1 MINPFISS
9 SFFYIH
15 PLNTMVMKS
24 ISKII
29 KNNYSSV
36 MGIDLGTTNSC
47 VALMEGNKYK
57 VIENTEG
64 MRTTPSMVAFTKD
77 NRKLVGITAKR
88 QALTNPLNT
97 FYATKRFIG
106 RKFTDNE
113 TQKNKKNLPY
123 KLIPGPNGDILL
135 STSYGKTISPIEIGA
150 LILEKMKKSAQ
161 NYLGKSINKAIITV
175 PAYFNDG
182 QRQATKEAGRL
193 AGLDVLR
200 IINEPTAASLAY
212 GFGGNQNKGNI
223 NKGKNKIIAVYDLG
237 GGTFDISILELSP
250 DGVFEVKATNG
261 NTNLGGED
269 FDNKLLKF
277 LIKKFKEQ
285 NPDIDINN
293 DKVIL
298 QRIKEA
304 AEKAK
309 IELSS
314 TTKSTIYLPFIAT
327 DKNNKSINFEYEL
340 TRNTY
345 ESLINDLIDK
355 TLLPCKNCLKDSG
368 FEKENIDEIILVG
381 GMTRVP
387 KIRKKIAEFFGKKP
401 NTHVN
406 PDEAVAIGAAIQGG
420 ILSGKVKDMLLLDVT
435 PLSLGIETMG
445 GIFSRIINRN
455 TTIPTKKV
463 QTFSTAV
470 DNQDTVIIKVFQG
483 ERELT
488 KNNKLLGKFELGGIP
503 PLPRG
508 LPKIDVSFDI
518 DANGIVF
525 VSAKDKATGKSMGIK
540 IQSDNS
546 DLTEEQ
552 IKKIIKEADRM
563 KKNDELRKKVIEL
576 RRESDILIINLQRQL
591 ENKKKEISKKLYNKT
606 HKLIKDFNE
615 LCKKEY
621 NIDND
626 NDEQISEGKVNIL
639 KNKVKEI
646 KNIILD
652 ISSELY
658 K

>member
-9 SFFYIH
+9 SFFHLKPYKIGI
-15 PLNTMVMKS
+15 LKAFSN
-24 ISKII
+24 II
-29 KNNYSSV
+29 KSNYSSV

-47 VALMEGNKYK
+47 VALMEGNSYK
-57 VIENTEG
+57 VIENSEG
-64 MRTTPSMVAFTKD
+64 MRTTPSMVAFTDD
-77 NRKLVGITAKR
+77 NRTLVGITAKR

-106 RKFTDNE
+106 RKFYDKE

-123 KLIPGPNGDILL
+123 NIIPGINGDIML
-135 STSYGKTISPIEIGA
+135 STSFGKKVTPIQIGS
-150 LILEKMKKSAQ
+150 LILEKMKNSAQ

-182 QRQATKEAGRL
+182 QRQATKEAGKL

-212 GFGGNQNKGNI
+212 GFGGNQKKGNS
-223 NKGKNKIIAVYDLG
+223 NEKNKIIAVYDLG

-277 LIKKFKEQ
+277 LINKFREQ
-285 NPDIDINN
+285 NPDIDIFN

-327 DKNNKSINFEYEL
+327 DKNNKPINFQYDL
-340 TRNTY
+340 TRKTY
-345 ESLINDLIDK
+345 ESLINELIDK
-355 TLLPCKNCLKDSG
+355 TLLPCRNCLKDSG

-381 GMTRVP
+381 GMTRIP
-387 KIRKKIAEFFGKKP
+387 KIRQKIAEFFGKRP

-455 TTIPTKKV
+455 TTIPIKKI

-470 DNQDTVIIKVFQG
+470 DNQDTVIIKVYQG

-508 LPKIDVSFDI
+508 IPKIDVSFDI

-552 IKKIIKEADRM
+552 IKKIIKEADKM
-563 KKNDELRKKVIEL
+563 KKSDELRKKVIEL
-576 RRESDILIINLQRQL
+576 RRESDNLIINLERQL
-591 ENKKKEISKKLYNKT
+591 NNKKKELSKKLYNKA
-606 HKLIKDFNE
+606 HKFIIDFKK
-615 LCKKEY
+615 LCEKEY

-626 NDEQISEGKVNIL
+626 SDEFISEDKVNIL

>member
-1 MINPFISS
+1 
-9 SFFYIH
+9 
-15 PLNTMVMKS
+15 
-24 ISKII
+24 
-29 KNNYSSV
+29 

-47 VALMEGNKYK
+47 VALMEGNSYK
-57 VIENTEG
+57 VIENSEG
-64 MRTTPSMVAFTKD
+64 MRTTPSMVAFTDD
-77 NRKLVGITAKR
+77 NRTLVGITAKR

-106 RKFTDNE
+106 RKFYDKE

-123 KLIPGPNGDILL
+123 NIIPGTNGDIML
-135 STSYGKTISPIEIGA
+135 STSFGKKVSPVQIGS
-150 LILEKMKKSAQ
+150 LILEKMKNSAQ

-182 QRQATKEAGRL
+182 QRQATKEAGKL

-212 GFGGNQNKGNI
+212 GFGGNQKKGNSSE
-223 NKGKNKIIAVYDLG
+223 KNKIIAVYDLG

-277 LIKKFKEQ
+277 LINKFREQ
-285 NPDIDINN
+285 NPDIDVFN

-327 DKNNKSINFEYEL
+327 DKNNKPINFQYDL
-340 TRNTY
+340 TRKTY
-345 ESLINDLIDK
+345 ESIINDLIDK
-355 TLLPCKNCLKDSG
+355 TLLPCRNCLKDSG

-381 GMTRVP
+381 GMTRIP
-387 KIRKKIAEFFGKKP
+387 KIRQKIAEFFGKRP

-455 TTIPTKKV
+455 TTIPIKKI

-470 DNQDTVIIKVFQG
+470 DNQDTVIIKVYQG

-508 LPKIDVSFDI
+508 VPKIDVSFDI

-563 KKNDELRKKVIEL
+563 KKSDELRKKVIEL
-576 RRESDILIINLQRQL
+576 RRESDNLIINLERQL
-591 ENKKKEISKKLYNKT
+591 NNKKKEISKKLYNKA
-606 HKLIKDFNE
+606 HKFIIDFKK
-615 LCKKEY
+615 LCEKEY

-626 NDEQISEGKVNIL
+626 NENDELISEDKVNIL

>member
-9 SFFYIH
+9 SFFYLKPYKIGI
-15 PLNTMVMKS
+15 LKS
-24 ISKII
+24 FSNII

-47 VALMEGNKYK
+47 VALMEGNSYK
-57 VIENTEG
+57 VIENSEG
-64 MRTTPSMVAFTKD
+64 MRTTPSMVAFTDD
-77 NRKLVGITAKR
+77 NRTLVGITAKR

-106 RKFTDNE
+106 RKFYDKE

-123 KLIPGPNGDILL
+123 NIIPGKNGDIML
-135 STSYGKTISPIEIGA
+135 STSFGKKVSPIQIGS
-150 LILEKMKKSAQ
+150 LILEKMKSSAQ

-182 QRQATKEAGRL
+182 QRQATKEAGKL

-212 GFGGNQNKGNI
+212 GFGGNQKKGNSSD
-223 NKGKNKIIAVYDLG
+223 KNKIIAVYDLG

-277 LIKKFKEQ
+277 LINKFREQ
-285 NPDIDINN
+285 NPDIDVFN

-314 TTKSTIYLPFIAT
+314 TTKSTIYLPFITT
-327 DKNNKSINFEYEL
+327 DKNNKPINFQYDL
-340 TRNTY
+340 TRKTY
-345 ESLINDLIDK
+345 ESLINELIDK
-355 TLLPCKNCLKDSG
+355 TLLPCRNCLKDSG

-381 GMTRVP
+381 GMTRIP
-387 KIRKKIAEFFGKKP
+387 KIRQKIAEFFGKRP

-455 TTIPTKKV
+455 TTIPIKKI

-470 DNQDTVIIKVFQG
+470 DNQDTVIIKVYQG

-508 LPKIDVSFDI
+508 IPKIDVSFDI

-552 IKKIIKEADRM
+552 IKKILKEADKM
-563 KKNDELRKKVIEL
+563 KKSDELRKKVIEL
-576 RRESDILIINLQRQL
+576 RRESDNLIINLERQL
-591 ENKKKEISKKLYNKT
+591 NNKKKEISKKLYNKAN
-606 HKLIKDFNE
+606 KFIIDFKKMCEKD
-615 LCKKEY
+615 Y

-626 NDEQISEGKVNIL
+626 SDELISEDKVNVL
-639 KNKVKEI
+639 KNKVKEF
-646 KNIILD
+646 KTIILD

>member
-1 MINPFISS
+1 
-9 SFFYIH
+9 
-15 PLNTMVMKS
+15 
-24 ISKII
+24 
-29 KNNYSSV
+29 

-47 VALMEGNKYK
+47 VALMEGNSYK
-57 VIENTEG
+57 VIENSEG
-64 MRTTPSMVAFTKD
+64 MRTTPSMVAFTDD
-77 NRKLVGITAKR
+77 NRTLVGITAKR

-106 RKFTDNE
+106 RKFYDKE

-123 KLIPGPNGDILL
+123 NIIPGTNGDIML
-135 STSYGKTISPIEIGA
+135 STSFGKKVSPVQIGS
-150 LILEKMKKSAQ
+150 LILEKMKNSAQ

-182 QRQATKEAGRL
+182 QRQATKEAGKL

-212 GFGGNQNKGNI
+212 GFGGNQKKGNSSE
-223 NKGKNKIIAVYDLG
+223 KNKIIAVYDLG

-277 LIKKFKEQ
+277 LINKFREQ
-285 NPDIDINN
+285 NPDIEVFN

-327 DKNNKSINFEYEL
+327 DKNNKPINFQYDL
-340 TRNTY
+340 TRKTY
-345 ESLINDLIDK
+345 ESIINDLIDK
-355 TLLPCKNCLKDSG
+355 TLLPCRNCLKDSG

-381 GMTRVP
+381 GMTRIP
-387 KIRKKIAEFFGKKP
+387 KIRQKIAEFFGKRP

-455 TTIPTKKV
+455 TTIPIKKI

-470 DNQDTVIIKVFQG
+470 DNQDTVIIKVYQG

-508 LPKIDVSFDI
+508 VPKIDVSFDI

-552 IKKIIKEADRM
+552 IKKIIKEADKM
-563 KKNDELRKKVIEL
+563 KKSDELRKKVIEL
-576 RRESDILIINLQRQL
+576 RRESDNLIINLERQL
-591 ENKKKEISKKLYNKT
+591 NNKKKEISKKLYNKA
-606 HKLIKDFNE
+606 HKFIIDFKK
-615 LCKKEY
+615 LCEKEY

-626 NDEQISEGKVNIL
+626 NDELISEDKVNIL

-646 KNIILD
+646 KNIIWD

>member
-1 MINPFISS
+1 MINSFISS
-9 SFFYIH
+9 SFFYLKPYKIGI
-15 PLNTMVMKS
+15 LKS
-24 ISKII
+24 FSNII
-29 KNNYSSV
+29 KSNYSSV

-47 VALMEGNKYK
+47 VALMEGNSYK
-57 VIENTEG
+57 VIENSEG
-64 MRTTPSMVAFTKD
+64 MRTTPSMVAFTDD
-77 NRKLVGITAKR
+77 NRTLVGITAKR

-106 RKFTDNE
+106 RKFYDKE

-123 KLIPGPNGDILL
+123 NIIPGTNGDIML
-135 STSYGKTISPIEIGA
+135 STSFGKKVSPVQIGS
-150 LILEKMKKSAQ
+150 LILEKMKNSAQ

-182 QRQATKEAGRL
+182 QRQATKEAGKL

-212 GFGGNQNKGNI
+212 GFGGNQKKGNSSE
-223 NKGKNKIIAVYDLG
+223 KNKIIAVYDLG

-277 LIKKFKEQ
+277 LINKFREQ
-285 NPDIDINN
+285 NPDIDVFN

-327 DKNNKSINFEYEL
+327 DKNNKPINFQYDL
-340 TRNTY
+340 TRKTY
-345 ESLINDLIDK
+345 ESIINDLIDK
-355 TLLPCKNCLKDSG
+355 TLLPCRNCLKDSG

-381 GMTRVP
+381 GMTRIP
-387 KIRKKIAEFFGKKP
+387 KIRQKIAEFFGKRP

-455 TTIPTKKV
+455 TTIPIKKI

-470 DNQDTVIIKVFQG
+470 DNQDTVIIKVYQG

-508 LPKIDVSFDI
+508 VPKIDVSFDI

-552 IKKIIKEADRM
+552 IKKIIKEADKM
-563 KKNDELRKKVIEL
+563 KKSDELRKKVIEL
-576 RRESDILIINLQRQL
+576 RRESDNLIINLERQL
-591 ENKKKEISKKLYNKT
+591 NNKKKEISKKLYNKA
-606 HKLIKDFNE
+606 HKFIIDFKK
-615 LCKKEY
+615 LCEKEY

-626 NDEQISEGKVNIL
+626 NDELISEDKVNIL

-646 KNIILD
+646 KNIIWD

>member
-1 MINPFISS
+1 
-9 SFFYIH
+9 
-15 PLNTMVMKS
+15 
-24 ISKII
+24 
-29 KNNYSSV
+29 

-47 VALMEGNKYK
+47 VALMEGNSYK
-57 VIENTEG
+57 VIENSEG
-64 MRTTPSMVAFTKD
+64 MRTTPSMVAFTDD
-77 NRKLVGITAKR
+77 NRTLVGITAKR

-106 RKFTDNE
+106 RKFYDKE

-123 KLIPGPNGDILL
+123 NIIPGTNGDIML
-135 STSYGKTISPIEIGA
+135 STSFGKKVSPVQIGS
-150 LILEKMKKSAQ
+150 LILEKMKNSAQ

-182 QRQATKEAGRL
+182 QRQATKEAGKL

-212 GFGGNQNKGNI
+212 GFGGNQKKGNSSE
-223 NKGKNKIIAVYDLG
+223 KNKIIAVYDLG

-277 LIKKFKEQ
+277 LINKFREQ
-285 NPDIDINN
+285 NPDIDVFN

-327 DKNNKSINFEYEL
+327 DKNNKPINFQYDL
-340 TRNTY
+340 TRKTY
-345 ESLINDLIDK
+345 ESIINDLIDK
-355 TLLPCKNCLKDSG
+355 TLLPCRNCLKDSG

-381 GMTRVP
+381 GMTRIP
-387 KIRKKIAEFFGKKP
+387 KIRQKIAEFFGKRP

-455 TTIPTKKV
+455 TTIPIKKI

-470 DNQDTVIIKVFQG
+470 DNQDTVIIKVYQG

-508 LPKIDVSFDI
+508 VPKIDVSFDI

-563 KKNDELRKKVIEL
+563 KKSDELRKKVIEL
-576 RRESDILIINLQRQL
+576 RRESDNLIINLERQL
-591 ENKKKEISKKLYNKT
+591 NNKKKEISKKLYNKA
-606 HKLIKDFNE
+606 HKFIIDFKK
-615 LCKKEY
+615 LCEKEY

-626 NDEQISEGKVNIL
+626 NDELISEDKVNIL

>member
-9 SFFYIH
+9 SFFYLKPYKIGI
-15 PLNTMVMKS
+15 LKS
-24 ISKII
+24 FSKIL

-47 VALMEGNKYK
+47 VAVMEGNSYK
-57 VIENTEG
+57 VIENSEG
-64 MRTTPSMVAFTKD
+64 MRTTPSMVAFTSD
-77 NRKLVGITAKR
+77 NRTLVGITAKR

-106 RKFTDNE
+106 RKFYDKE

-123 KLIPGPNGDILL
+123 NIIPGTNGDIML
-135 STSYGKTISPIEIGA
+135 STSFGKKVSPVQIGS
-150 LILEKMKKSAQ
+150 LILEKMKNSAQ

-182 QRQATKEAGRL
+182 QRQATKEAGKL

-212 GFGGNQNKGNI
+212 GFGGNQRKGNSC
-223 NKGKNKIIAVYDLG
+223 NEKNKIIAVYDLG

-277 LIKKFKEQ
+277 LINKFREQ
-285 NPDIDINN
+285 NPDIDVFN

-314 TTKSTIYLPFIAT
+314 TIKSTIYLPFITT
-327 DKNNKSINFEYEL
+327 DKNNKPINFQYDL
-340 TRNTY
+340 TRKTY
-345 ESLINDLIDK
+345 ESLINELIDK
-355 TLLPCKNCLKDSG
+355 TLLPCRNCLKDSG

-381 GMTRVP
+381 GMTRIP
-387 KIRKKIAEFFGKKP
+387 KIRQKIAEFFGKRP

-455 TTIPTKKV
+455 TTIPIKKI

-470 DNQDTVIIKVFQG
+470 DNQDTVIIKVYQG

-508 LPKIDVSFDI
+508 IPKIDVSFDI

-552 IKKIIKEADRM
+552 IKKIIKEADKM
-563 KKNDELRKKVIEL
+563 KKSDELRKKVIEL
-576 RRESDILIINLQRQL
+576 RRESDNLIINLERQL
-591 ENKKKEISKKLYNKT
+591 NNKKKEISKKLYNKAN
-606 HKLIKDFNE
+606 KFIIDFKKICEKD
-615 LCKKEY
+615 Y

-626 NDEQISEGKVNIL
+626 SDELISEDKVNIL

>member
-1 MINPFISS
+1 
-9 SFFYIH
+9 
-15 PLNTMVMKS
+15 
-24 ISKII
+24 
-29 KNNYSSV
+29 

-47 VALMEGNKYK
+47 VALMEGNSYK
-57 VIENTEG
+57 VIENSEG
-64 MRTTPSMVAFTKD
+64 MRTTPSMVAFTDD
-77 NRKLVGITAKR
+77 NRTLVGITAKR

-106 RKFTDNE
+106 RKFYDKE

-123 KLIPGPNGDILL
+123 NIIPGTNGDIML
-135 STSYGKTISPIEIGA
+135 STSFGKKVSPVQIGS
-150 LILEKMKKSAQ
+150 LILEKMKNSAQ

-182 QRQATKEAGRL
+182 QRQATKEAGKL

-212 GFGGNQNKGNI
+212 GFGGNQKKGNSSE
-223 NKGKNKIIAVYDLG
+223 KNKIIAVYDLG

-277 LIKKFKEQ
+277 LINKFRKQ
-285 NPDIDINN
+285 NPDIEVFN

-327 DKNNKSINFEYEL
+327 DKNNKPINFQYDL
-340 TRNTY
+340 TRKTY
-345 ESLINDLIDK
+345 ESIINDLIDK
-355 TLLPCKNCLKDSG
+355 TLLPCRNCLKDSG

-381 GMTRVP
+381 GMTRIP
-387 KIRKKIAEFFGKKP
+387 KIRQKIAEFFGKRP

-455 TTIPTKKV
+455 TTIPIKKI

-470 DNQDTVIIKVFQG
+470 DNQDTVIIKVYQG

-508 LPKIDVSFDI
+508 VPKIDVSFDI

-563 KKNDELRKKVIEL
+563 KKSDELRKKVIEL
-576 RRESDILIINLQRQL
+576 RRESDNLIINLERQL
-591 ENKKKEISKKLYNKT
+591 NNKKKEISKKLYNKA
-606 HKLIKDFNE
+606 HKFIIDFKK
-615 LCKKEY
+615 LCEKEY

-626 NDEQISEGKVNIL
+626 NDNDNDELISEDKVNIL

>member
-1 MINPFISS
+1 MISPFISN
-9 SFFYIH
+9 SFFYLKPSNLKILH
-15 PLNTMVMKS
+15 S
-24 ISKII
+24 FSKII
-29 KNNYSSV
+29 KYNYSSV

-47 VALMEGNKYK
+47 VALMEGNNYK

-64 MRTTPSMVAFTKD
+64 MRTTPSMVAFTND
-77 NRKLVGITAKR
+77 NRTLVGITAKR

-106 RKFTDNE
+106 RKYNDKE

-123 KLIPGPNGDILL
+123 KLISGPNGDILL
-135 STSYGKTISPIEIGA
+135 STSYGKKVSPIEIGS

-161 NYLGKSINKAIITV
+161 NYLGKPINKAIITV

-182 QRQATKEAGRL
+182 QRQATKEAGKL

-200 IINEPTAASLAY
+200 IINEPTAASLSY
-212 GFGGNQNKGNI
+212 GFGRNQKKNMN
-223 NKGKNKIIAVYDLG
+223 NEKNKIIAVYDLG

-269 FDNKLLKF
+269 FDNKLLNF

-293 DKVIL
+293 DKIIL

-314 TTKSTIYLPFIAT
+314 TTKSVIYLPFITT
-327 DKNNKSINFEYEL
+327 DKFNKPINFEYEL
-340 TRNTY
+340 TRKTY
-345 ESLINDLIDK
+345 ESLINELIDK
-355 TLLPCKNCLKDSG
+355 TLLPCRNCLKDSG

-381 GMTRVP
+381 GMTRIP
-387 KIRKKIAEFFGKKP
+387 KIRQKISEFFGKKP

-455 TTIPTKKV
+455 TTIPIKKI

-470 DNQDTVIIKVFQG
+470 DNQDTVIIKVYQG

-508 LPKIDVSFDI
+508 IPKIDVSFDI

-552 IKKIIKEADRM
+552 IKKIIKEADKM

-576 RRESDILIINLQRQL
+576 RRESDNLIINLKKQL
-591 ENKKKEISKKLYNKT
+591 EKKKKEINKKLYNKAN
-606 HKLIKDFNE
+606 KLIKNFKE
-615 LCKKEY
+615 LCQKEY

-626 NDEQISEGKVNIL
+626 NDELITENKVNIL

-658 K
+658 N

>member
-1 MINPFISS
+1 
-9 SFFYIH
+9 
-15 PLNTMVMKS
+15 
-24 ISKII
+24 
-29 KNNYSSV
+29 

-47 VALMEGNKYK
+47 VALMEGNSYK
-57 VIENTEG
+57 VIENSEG
-64 MRTTPSMVAFTKD
+64 MRTTPSMVAFTDD
-77 NRKLVGITAKR
+77 NRTLVGITAKR

-106 RKFTDNE
+106 RKFYDKE

-123 KLIPGPNGDILL
+123 NIIPGTNGDIML
-135 STSYGKTISPIEIGA
+135 STSFGKKVSPVQIGS
-150 LILEKMKKSAQ
+150 LILEKMKNSAQ

-182 QRQATKEAGRL
+182 QRQATKEAGKL

-212 GFGGNQNKGNI
+212 GFGGNQKKGNSSE
-223 NKGKNKIIAVYDLG
+223 KNKIIAVYDLG

-277 LIKKFKEQ
+277 LINKFREQ
-285 NPDIDINN
+285 NPDIDVFN

-327 DKNNKSINFEYEL
+327 DKNNKPINFQYDL
-340 TRNTY
+340 TRKTY
-345 ESLINDLIDK
+345 ESIINDLIDK
-355 TLLPCKNCLKDSG
+355 TLLPCRNCLKDSG

-381 GMTRVP
+381 GMTRIP
-387 KIRKKIAEFFGKKP
+387 KIRQKIAEFFGKRP

-455 TTIPTKKV
+455 TTIPIKKI

-470 DNQDTVIIKVFQG
+470 DNQDTVIIKVYQG

-508 LPKIDVSFDI
+508 VPKIDVSFDI

-563 KKNDELRKKVIEL
+563 KKSDELRKKVIEL
-576 RRESDILIINLQRQL
+576 RRESDNLIINLERQL
-591 ENKKKEISKKLYNKT
+591 NNKKKEISKKLYNKA
-606 HKLIKDFNE
+606 HKFIIDFKK
-615 LCKKEY
+615 LCEKEY

-626 NDEQISEGKVNIL
+626 NDNDELISEDKVNIL

>member
-1 MINPFISS
+1 
-9 SFFYIH
+9 
-15 PLNTMVMKS
+15 MK
-24 ISKII
+24 
-29 KNNYSSV
+29 N
-36 MGIDLGTTNSC
+36 
-47 VALMEGNKYK
+47 
-57 VIENTEG
+57 
-64 MRTTPSMVAFTKD
+64 
-77 NRKLVGITAKR
+77 
-88 QALTNPLNT
+88 
-97 FYATKRFIG
+97 
-106 RKFTDNE
+106 
-113 TQKNKKNLPY
+113 
-123 KLIPGPNGDILL
+123 
-135 STSYGKTISPIEIGA
+135 
-150 LILEKMKKSAQ
+150 SAQ

-182 QRQATKEAGRL
+182 QRQATKEAGKL

-212 GFGGNQNKGNI
+212 GFGGNQKKGNSSE
-223 NKGKNKIIAVYDLG
+223 KNKIIAVYDLG

-277 LIKKFKEQ
+277 LINKFREQ
-285 NPDIDINN
+285 NPDIDVFN

-327 DKNNKSINFEYEL
+327 DKNNKPINFQYDL
-340 TRNTY
+340 TRKTY
-345 ESLINDLIDK
+345 ESIINDLIDK
-355 TLLPCKNCLKDSG
+355 TLLPCRNCLKDSG

-381 GMTRVP
+381 GMTRIP
-387 KIRKKIAEFFGKKP
+387 KIRQKIAEFFGKRP

-455 TTIPTKKV
+455 TTIPIKKI

-470 DNQDTVIIKVFQG
+470 DNQDTVIIKVYQG

-508 LPKIDVSFDI
+508 VPKIDVSFDI

-552 IKKIIKEADRM
+552 IKKIINEADKM
-563 KKNDELRKKVIEL
+563 KKSDELRKKVIEL
-576 RRESDILIINLQRQL
+576 RRESDNLIINLERQL
-591 ENKKKEISKKLYNKT
+591 NNKKKEISKKLYNKA
-606 HKLIKDFNE
+606 HKFIIDFKI
-615 LCKKEY
+615 LCENEY

-626 NDEQISEGKVNIL
+626 SDELISEVKGNVL

-652 ISSELY
+652 ISRELY

>member
-1 MINPFISS
+1 
-9 SFFYIH
+9 
-15 PLNTMVMKS
+15 
-24 ISKII
+24 
-29 KNNYSSV
+29 

-47 VALMEGNKYK
+47 VALMEGNSYK
-57 VIENTEG
+57 VIENSEG
-64 MRTTPSMVAFTKD
+64 MRTTPSMVAFTDD
-77 NRKLVGITAKR
+77 NRTLVGITAKR

-106 RKFTDNE
+106 RKFYDKE

-123 KLIPGPNGDILL
+123 NIIPGTNGDIML
-135 STSYGKTISPIEIGA
+135 STSFGKKVSPVQIGS
-150 LILEKMKKSAQ
+150 LILEKMKNSAQ

-182 QRQATKEAGRL
+182 QRQATKEAGKL

-212 GFGGNQNKGNI
+212 GFGGNQKKGNSSE
-223 NKGKNKIIAVYDLG
+223 KNKIIAVYDLG

-277 LIKKFKEQ
+277 LINKFREQ
-285 NPDIDINN
+285 NPDIDVFN

-314 TTKSTIYLPFIAT
+314 TTKSTIYLPFLAT
-327 DKNNKSINFEYEL
+327 DKNNKPINFQYDL
-340 TRNTY
+340 TRKTY
-345 ESLINDLIDK
+345 ESIINDLIDK

-381 GMTRVP
+381 GMTRIP
-387 KIRKKIAEFFGKKP
+387 KIRQKIAEFFGKRP

-455 TTIPTKKV
+455 TTIPIKKI

-470 DNQDTVIIKVFQG
+470 DNQDTVIIKVYQG

-508 LPKIDVSFDI
+508 VPKIDVSFDI

-563 KKNDELRKKVIEL
+563 KKSDELRKKVIEL
-576 RRESDILIINLQRQL
+576 RRESDNLIINLERQL
-591 ENKKKEISKKLYNKT
+591 NNKKKEISKKLYNKA
-606 HKLIKDFNE
+606 HKFIIDFKK
-615 LCKKEY
+615 LCEKEY

-626 NDEQISEGKVNIL
+626 NDELISEDKVNIL

>member
-1 MINPFISS
+1 
-9 SFFYIH
+9 
-15 PLNTMVMKS
+15 
-24 ISKII
+24 
-29 KNNYSSV
+29 

-47 VALMEGNKYK
+47 VALMEGNSYK
-57 VIENTEG
+57 VIENSEG
-64 MRTTPSMVAFTKD
+64 MRTTPSMVAFTDD
-77 NRKLVGITAKR
+77 NRTLVGITAKR

-106 RKFTDNE
+106 RKFYDKE

-123 KLIPGPNGDILL
+123 NIIPGTNGDIML
-135 STSYGKTISPIEIGA
+135 STSFGKKVSPVQIGS
-150 LILEKMKKSAQ
+150 LILEKMKNSAQ

-182 QRQATKEAGRL
+182 QRQATKEAGKL

-212 GFGGNQNKGNI
+212 GFGGNQKKGNS
-223 NKGKNKIIAVYDLG
+223 NEKNKIIAVYDLG

-277 LIKKFKEQ
+277 LINKFREQ
-285 NPDIDINN
+285 NPDIDIFN

-327 DKNNKSINFEYEL
+327 DKNNKPINFQYDL
-340 TRNTY
+340 TRKTY
-345 ESLINDLIDK
+345 ESLINELIDK
-355 TLLPCKNCLKDSG
+355 TLLPCRNCLKDSG

-381 GMTRVP
+381 GMTRIP
-387 KIRKKIAEFFGKKP
+387 KIRQKIAEFFGKRP

-455 TTIPTKKV
+455 TTIPIKKI

-470 DNQDTVIIKVFQG
+470 DNQDTVIIKVYQG

-508 LPKIDVSFDI
+508 IPKIDVSFDI

-552 IKKIIKEADRM
+552 IKKIIKEADKM
-563 KKNDELRKKVIEL
+563 KKSDELRKKVIEL
-576 RRESDILIINLQRQL
+576 RRESDNLIINLERQL
-591 ENKKKEISKKLYNKT
+591 NNKKKELSKKLYNKA
-606 HKLIKDFNE
+606 HKFIIDFKK
-615 LCKKEY
+615 LCEKEY

-626 NDEQISEGKVNIL
+626 SDEFISEDKVNIL

>member
-1 MINPFISS
+1 
-9 SFFYIH
+9 
-15 PLNTMVMKS
+15 
-24 ISKII
+24 
-29 KNNYSSV
+29 

-47 VALMEGNKYK
+47 VALMEGNSYK
-57 VIENTEG
+57 VIENSEG
-64 MRTTPSMVAFTKD
+64 MRTTPSMVAFTDD
-77 NRKLVGITAKR
+77 NRTLVGITAKR

-106 RKFTDNE
+106 RKFYDKE

-123 KLIPGPNGDILL
+123 NIIPGTNGDIML
-135 STSYGKTISPIEIGA
+135 STSFGKKVSPVQIGS
-150 LILEKMKKSAQ
+150 LILEKMKNSAQ

-182 QRQATKEAGRL
+182 QRQATKEAGKL

-212 GFGGNQNKGNI
+212 GFGGNQKKGNSSE
-223 NKGKNKIIAVYDLG
+223 KNKIIAVYDLG

-277 LIKKFKEQ
+277 LINKFREQ
-285 NPDIDINN
+285 NPDIDVFN

-327 DKNNKSINFEYEL
+327 DKNNKPINFQYDL
-340 TRNTY
+340 TRKTY
-345 ESLINDLIDK
+345 ESIINDLIDK
-355 TLLPCKNCLKDSG
+355 TLLPCRNCLKDSG

-381 GMTRVP
+381 GMTRIP
-387 KIRKKIAEFFGKKP
+387 KIRQKIAEFFGKRP

-455 TTIPTKKV
+455 TTIPIKKI

-470 DNQDTVIIKVFQG
+470 DNQDTVIIKVYQG

-508 LPKIDVSFDI
+508 VPKIDVSFDI

-563 KKNDELRKKVIEL
+563 KKSDELRKKVIEL
-576 RRESDILIINLQRQL
+576 RRESDNLIINLERQL
-591 ENKKKEISKKLYNKT
+591 NNKKKEISKKLYNKA
-606 HKLIKDFNE
+606 HKFIIDFKK
-615 LCKKEY
+615 LCEKEY

-626 NDEQISEGKVNIL
+626 NDELISEDKVNIL

-646 KNIILD
+646 KNIIWD